1 MKKIIAILLLL
12 SFAFSFSSCSSSEP
26 KEISCE
32 EFIAAYEDAGY
43 NVLYH
48 GHEDD
53 ENYHELGMYCCFE
66 IRDPDNDDNYMYV
79 HRYFSEEDARATAK
93 DRKYNPVL
101 WAFFGLFGEWRWLH
115 TGCYGDIE
123 YETFDS
129 KMLKPLKELIK

>member
-1 MKKIIAILLLL
+1 M
-12 SFAFSFSSCSSSEP
+12 
-26 KEISCE
+26 
-32 EFIAAYEDAGY
+32 
-43 NVLYH
+43 LYH
-48 GHEDD
+48 GHADD

-79 HRYFSEEDARATAK
+79 QRYFNEEDAKAAAK

-123 YETFDS
+123 YETFDR
-129 KMLKPLKELIK
+129 KMLHPLKELVK